1 VKYIVT
7 IFFFTFIAASN
18 LIAQKSPIPQIEGE
32 EKTTVRFYPNPA
44 VNFITFEMKKPV
56 EPGTAIHV
64 FSFLGRQIAQVP
76 VNAQRVT
83 VNVSDYFRGVYVFQ
97 LRAPSGRI
105 IETNKFQVS
114 R

>member
-1 VKYIVT
+1 MGANSL
-7 IFFFTFIAASN
+7 F
-18 LIAQKSPIPQIEGE
+18 AQKSTMPIGEGE

-44 VNFITFEMKKPV
+44 VNFITFEIKKPV

-76 VNAQRVT
+76 VNSQRVT